1 MLTLKLLSTNFAE
14 TWNQK
19 SISRQFKLASVTLF
33 GLVTGVTLT
42 SLISLNTVRQNSE
55 SAIVRSVKLQQL
67 VFEMNR
73 ILEETNEL
81 AQLPLL
87 QNR

>member
-19 SISRQFKLASVTLF
+19 SISRQFKLASVTLL